1 MSLHRLTSVTIGV
14 PNVDETALYY
24 CEFGLNQSGD
34 DCFQTRDGG
43 EQLKLVHADRR
54 RLVELR
60 IGGDDP
66 DDLERIASQ
75 LRRIDVDV
83 RCTPATLQARDPG
96 TDVEVVVELAPRI
109 SERVTSETPYNG
121 PGRDVRLNV
130 RAPLFERGPVR
141 PSRLGHAV
149 MGCTDLTA
157 SRKFFYEG
165 IGFKVSDEVRGL
177 GVFLRC
183 STDHHNLLL
192 QSAPLNFLHHTS
204 WQVDDVDEIGRGATC
219 MLEGHPERHVW
230 GFGRHHIGSNFFWYL
245 CDPAGNF
252 TEYYSDMDC
261 IVDDQLWKPGTFE
274 AVPSSLYG
282 WGPPPPASFFLP
294 EDVAAQMVGAHRAG

>member
-14 PNVDETALYY
+14 PNVDETGRYY
-24 CEFGLNQSGD
+24 RDFGLNQSRD

-60 IGGDDP
+60 IGADDP
-66 DDLERIASQ
+66 DDLDRIASQ

-83 RCTPATLQARDPG
+83 QCTPTTLQTRDPG
-96 TDVEVVVELAPRI
+96 TDVGVSVELGSRI
-109 SERVTSETPYNG
+109 SEPVTPATPYNG
-121 PGRDVRLNV
+121 PGRDERLNA
-130 RAPLFERGPVR
+130 RAPMFERQAVK

-149 MGCTDLTA
+149 MGCADLTS
-157 SRKFFYEG
+157 SRKFFCEG
-165 IGFKVSDEVRGL
+165 IGFKISDEVRGL

-204 WQVDDVDEIGRGATC
+204 WQVEDVDEIGRGAMH
-219 MLEGHPERHVW
+219 MLEDHPERHVW

-261 IVDDQLWKPGTFE
+261 IVDDQLWKPGMFE
-274 AVPSSLYG
+274 AVPSSLFG
-282 WGPPPPASFFLP
+282 WGPLPPPSFFLP
-294 EDVAAQMVGAHRAG
+294 EDLAARMVGAHSG